1 MMKSLICICLVLICS
16 VFCEAQELTVAA
28 AADLRPAME
37 QIAQRFEATSSIK
50 LRVSYGSSGNF
61 YQQLQNGAPFDVFL
75 SANVDYP
82 KKLENAGLVA
92 NGSYYEFARGSI
104 VLLVRSKSALN
115 LKPGLRVL
123 TEPQVSKVA
132 IADPGHAPYGQAA
145 VAALKSEG
153 LYEKV
158 QPKLV
163 TGENIS
169 QAASFVLSGAADAG
183 IVAKSLALS
192 PAATSQVRFVE
203 IPSADYPQLLQAM
216 VVLKSSK
223 NQQAAAKFESFMR
236 GSDAKQI
243 LRQFGFEAPQT
254 ER

>member
-1 MMKSLICICLVLICS
+1 MKSLICACLVLICS
-16 VFCEAQELTVAA
+16 AFCKAQELTVAA
-28 AADLRPAME
+28 AADLRPAVE
-37 QIAQRFEATSSIK
+37 QIAKHFESASGVK

-82 KKLENAGLVA
+82 KRLLAAGLIV
-92 NGSYYEFARGSI
+92 NGSYYEFARGGI
-104 VLLVRSKSALN
+104 VLLVRSKSTLD
-115 LKPGLRVL
+115 LKAGLRVL
-123 TEPQVSKVA
+123 TEAKVA
-132 IADPGHAPYGQAA
+132 KIAVADPGHAPYGQAA
-145 VAALKSEG
+145 IAALKSEA

-158 QPKLV
+158 QSKLV

-203 IPSADYPQLLQAM
+203 IPLADYPPLLQAM
-216 VVLKSSK
+216 VLLKSSK
-223 NQQAAAKFESFMR
+223 NRQGAAKFESFIR

-243 LRQFGFEAPQT
+243 LKQFGFEVPDD